1 MKHHPRRIEEY
12 ADIINLPHPESKRHP
27 RMDREKRA
35 AQFAPFAALTG
46 HGAAVDEAT
55 LQHEENVNKEIYLE
69 PDAEAREQGL
79 I

>member
-12 ADIINLPHPESKRHP
+12 ADIIHLPPPESKRHP

-69 PDAEAREQGL
+69 PDEEAMEQGL